1 MTILSHFLF
10 FYNFFIGEWKMK
22 QILRNFRLGKMVFA
36 GFSILLIFITFL
48 VFIEKEGL
56 NNIETDALASKKIA
70 KILSNITKI
79 KFLEEEFILQKKDI
93 FSTKIK
99 ETNKKTD
106 NNLNTLSMMV
116 KNEKKTIKT
125 IKKQNQK
132 YLKLFQQYEAN
143 PTPLAIK
150 AMNEGIS
157 KEINELTKL
166 SDNLH
171 NALKNTVKATQ
182 NESTVVFLIVFAN
195 SLFFGFLIFYAVNSN
210 IKEILNQSTIIK
222 ESIGKGDLDTF
233 VDIEILSK
241 DFKSVGEI
249 LNGIVETITP
259 PIKLTSEIVEKIS
272 IGDIPQKI
280 AQNFEGEFGK
290 IKNSLNN
297 LIDANQTI
305 VSHSEKIAEGN
316 LKVEISHRSPED
328 KLFMAFKKMVTNTGN
343 LIKELLENIQSL
355 ASSGEELSAISGEL
369 VSGSDTVSEQ
379 MNTVASASEELS
391 SNISGIAAA
400 SEEMGINSANVA
412 QNAKQMAQAIE
423 QTTKDVENLV
433 LSIKEVKENANETKE
448 IALETKNESKKAT
461 LKMTELNIAA
471 QEIDKVTE
479 IIKDIAGQT
488 NLLALNATIEAT
500 SAGEPG
506 KGFAVV
512 ANEIKELARQSAT
525 AATEIGEKLNDVQNK
540 TKEAVEE
547 MDKIEEIVD
556 TINIKIENIN
566 KTVENQFI
574 TSENIKKVLLNN
586 VGDIK
591 DVAQLIAEITETINE
606 VSKNTGEGAL
616 ASDNVSK
623 TILEVEAVSK
633 ETLNGASQVASASE
647 ELAVLAENIQKMI
660 STFQV

>member
-1 MTILSHFLF
+1 
-10 FYNFFIGEWKMK
+10 MK
-22 QILRNFRLGKMVFA
+22 QLLKNFKLGKMVFA
-36 GFSILLIFITFL
+36 GFSILLIFILFL
-48 VFIEKEGL
+48 VLIEKRGL
-56 NNIETDALASKKIA
+56 SNIETDSLAAKKIA

-79 KFLEEEFILQKKDI
+79 KVLEEKFILK
-93 FSTKIK
+93 
-99 ETNKKTD
+99 
-106 NNLNTLSMMV
+106 
-116 KNEKKTIKT
+116 KNEKISNQISTMNKEISSNLKDLSKIAKKETDTIKT
-125 IKKQNQK
+125 INQQNNEYLNLFQK
-132 YLKLFQQYEAN
+132 YKINSTQE
-143 PTPLAIK
+143 TIK
-150 AMNEGIS
+150 AMNKGLSEEVRELAMLS
-157 KEINELTKL
+157 KKL
-166 SDNLH
+166 NLV
-171 NALKNTVKATQ
+171 LKNTIISTQ
-182 NESTVVFLIVFAN
+182 NKSTIIFIIVFLL
-195 SLFFGFLIFYAVNSN
+195 SLFFGFSIFYAVNSN
-210 IKEILNQSTIIK
+210 IKEILNQSNIIK
-222 ESIGKGDLDTF
+222 ESIGRGDLDTF
-233 VDIEILSK
+233 ADIEILSK
-241 DFKSVGEI
+241 DFKPVGEI

-259 PIKLTSEIVEKIS
+259 PIKLTSEIAEKIS
-272 IGDIPQKI
+272 IGDIPKKI
-280 AQNFEGEFGK
+280 TQHFEGEFGK

-297 LIDANQTI
+297 LIEANQTI
-305 VSHSEKIAEGN
+305 ISHSEKIAEGD
-316 LKVEISHRSPED
+316 LRVEISHRSPED
-328 KLFMAFKKMVTNTGN
+328 KLFMAFKKMVLNTGN

-433 LSIKEVKENANETKE
+433 SSIKDVKENANETAK

-461 LKMTELNIAA
+461 EKMTELNTAA

-488 NLLALNATIEAT
+488 NLLALNATIEAA
-500 SAGEPG
+500 SAGEAG

-525 AATEIGEKLNDVQNK
+525 AATEIGDKLNDVQNK

-547 MDKIEEIVD
+547 MDRIEEIVD
-556 TINIKIENIN
+556 TINTKIENIN
-566 KTVENQFI
+566 KTVENQFV

-591 DVAQLIAEITETINE
+591 DVAKLMAEITETINE

-616 ASDNVSK
+616 ASNNVSK
-623 TILEVEAVSK
+623 TILEVETVSK
-633 ETLNGASQVASASE
+633 ETLNGANQVASASE

-660 STFQV
+660 STFRI